1 MSQLMT
7 ALTATAVR
15 AGDPNASTPS
25 TMSATPHKIDHVEA
39 CRTISDGLCCVIEA
53 SSMDGQSVLL
63 RGKGGVTK
71 FRLTF
76 RIRHRHQ
83 SSLIES
89 QGLPG
94 ICQRPKSVFC
104 AR

>member
-39 CRTISDGLCCVIEA
+39 CRTISDGLCCVIEV
-53 SSMDGQSVLL
+53 SSMDEQSVLL
-63 RGKGGVTK
+63 KGVFAPTRNSFQLARQSAGITNPMVTHGSHCSPTIN
-71 FRLTF
+71 RS
-76 RIRHRHQ
+76 RR
-83 SSLIES
+83 
-89 QGLPG
+89 
-94 ICQRPKSVFC
+94 
-104 AR
+104 